1 MKKTSNII
9 KKTLGE
15 DFFDVLKK
23 SDIYK
28 INSKTVTSSEEIA
41 TGLKI
46 VPRVVLSFLI
56 SNLSELK
63 VGENK
68 DFKIPFSEDC
78 YMQISKKDHDSFSGY
93 IYSKGK
99 KINEFLNRSIPGIG
113 LVLMTTF
120 ELYDVE
126 SIKENKSCKENF
138 DAQKLQSIID
148 ERLMLHSLISRV
160 VDQKMAQRDAIE
172 VFIKEKLSNAIY
184 LENNKTK
191 ETTKAQKLKNFLEQ
205 QNKRKEEIQIE
216 KTEYIN
222 CPDCGTS
229 MYDGGKKMSL
239 CICYGDDWGKE
250 IKIKKNEF
258 NIKMKFPKNIDTEN
272 IQMLLTNLKQI
283 NNRK

>member
-138 DAQKLQSIID
+138 DAQKLQSIIAANN
-148 ERLMLHSLISRV
+148 V
-160 VDQKMAQRDAIE
+160 VILA
-172 VFIKEKLSNAIY
+172 SNIAV
-184 LENNKTK
+184 LD
-191 ETTKAQKLKNFLEQ
+191 FV
-205 QNKRKEEIQIE
+205 
-216 KTEYIN
+216 
-222 CPDCGTS
+222 
-229 MYDGGKKMSL
+229 
-239 CICYGDDWGKE
+239 
-250 IKIKKNEF
+250 
-258 NIKMKFPKNIDTEN
+258 
-272 IQMLLTNLKQI
+272 
-283 NNRK
+283 